1 MPTSLANV
9 AKAMRQARH
18 VFVLTGAG
26 VSAESGVPTFREAQ
40 TGLWEKYDPLQL
52 ATPAA
57 FERDPALIWNWYA
70 WRRQLVAAI
79 EPNPAHYALARL
91 AERLPKF
98 TLVTQNVDGLHQRA
112 GSPVVSE
119 FHGNMF
125 SNRCWRDG
133 SQQLP
138 DPDDTAIPPICR
150 ECGSVLRPGVV
161 WFGETINPEL
171 LRDAFK
177 SAASCDLFFSI
188 GTSSLVQP
196 ANALVEAAVSNDATI
211 VEINPASTPLTSMA
225 DFVLAGKAGKILPE
239 LLQQLAV
246 E

>member
-1 MPTSLANV
+1 
-9 AKAMRQARH
+9 
-18 VFVLTGAG
+18 
-26 VSAESGVPTFREAQ
+26 
-40 TGLWEKYDPLQL
+40 LWAKYDPLQL
-52 ATPAA
+52 ATAAA

-91 AERLPKF
+91 SEALPKV

-112 GSPVVSE
+112 GSPSVSE
-119 FHGNMF
+119 FHGNLF

-133 SQQLP
+133 SLQLP
-138 DPDDTAIPPICR
+138 DPDDPAIPPLCT

-161 WFGETINPEL
+161 WFGEPISPDV
-171 LRDAFK
+171 LRGAFD

-196 ANALVEAAVSNDATI
+196 ANALVEAAVNNDATI
-211 VEINPASTPLTSMA
+211 VEINPASTPLTSTA

-239 LLQQLAV
+239 LLQKLAV